1 MNQKI
6 EDPLF
11 ALFLRFA
18 GFSQELSSHDE
29 EFLKKQLE
37 EIKAYV
43 DRYPPEEHGIRTIE
57 WIEQYAKSYRD
68 RWNKEIIAREASDH
82 RCEDCPLCHD
92 NSHQHCE
99 IHDQW
104 LKLLQH
110 YIANKMT
117 SQDYIEKTLT
127 LLAAHKEDLKVKLSD
142 LSLQSL

>member
-1 MNQKI
+1 MTQKMD
-6 EDPLF
+6 DPLF

-18 GFSQELSSHDE
+18 GFNRELSSHDE

-37 EIKAYV
+37 EIKTHV
-43 DRYPPEEHGIRTIE
+43 HNYPQEEKSRRTIQ

-68 RWNKEIIAREASDH
+68 RWNKEIIAREASDY
-82 RCEDCPLCHD
+82 RCADCPLCHK

-104 LKLLQH
+104 LQLLKI
-110 YIANKMT
+110 YIANGIK
-117 SQDYIEKTLT
+117 SKDYIEQTLA

-142 LSLQSL
+142 LPSSSL